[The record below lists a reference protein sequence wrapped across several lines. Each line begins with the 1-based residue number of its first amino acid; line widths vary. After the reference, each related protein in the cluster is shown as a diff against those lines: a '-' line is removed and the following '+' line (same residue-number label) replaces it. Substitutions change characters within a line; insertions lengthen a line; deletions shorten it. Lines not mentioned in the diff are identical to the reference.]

1 MNNYF
6 SLINGEFT
14 NSISVLDRGLSYGDG
29 IFETMSWSFL
39 KDKGQLGVEFWKRH
53 LKRIE
58 KSCLITKIKL
68 PSTKLLNNFKAK
80 ILEKS
85 FNSGI
90 TQGILKIIITRGIGG
105 RGYKYESNMQPTII
119 FLSFPR
125 VDLNYSLYSKGVR
138 TRFCESLIFKNH
150 QLAGLKHLNRLDSV
164 MGRSEWNN
172 KNFFEGILVDD
183 KENIIEGTMTNI
195 FFARGKMLFTPLIN
209 HSGIKGV
216 MRQVIIEKSKK
227 FFEKVE
233 EVEIKKTNINS
244 YNEMFITNSILKIMP
259 VRQLEKKKFKISR
272 DTKELIKYFSDDYK
286 KRERLELL

>member
-1 MNNYF
+1 
-6 SLINGEFT
+6 
-14 NSISVLDRGLSYGDG
+14 
-29 IFETMSWSFL
+29 
-39 KDKGQLGVEFWKRH
+39 
-53 LKRIE
+53 
-58 KSCLITKIKL
+58 
-68 PSTKLLNNFKAK
+68 
-80 ILEKS
+80 
-85 FNSGI
+85 
-90 TQGILKIIITRGIGG
+90 
-105 RGYKYESNMQPTII
+105 MQPTII

-138 TRFCESLIFKNH
+138 TRFCESPIFKNH

-172 KNFFEGILVDD
+172 KIFFEGILVDD

-195 FFARGKMLFTPLIN
+195 FFARGKILFTPLIN

-216 MRQVIIEKSKK
+216 MRQIIIEKSKK

-233 EVEIKKTNINS
+233 EVDIKKTEINS

-272 DTKELIKYFSDDYK
+272 DTKEFIKYFSDNYK

>member
-39 KDKGQLGVEFWKRH
+39 KDQGLLGVEFWKRH

-138 TRFCESLIFKNH
+138 TRFCESPIFKNH

-172 KNFFEGILVDD
+172 KIFFEGILVDD

-209 HSGIKGV
+209 QSGIKGV
-216 MRQVIIEKSKK
+216 MRQIIIEKSKK

-233 EVEIKKTNINS
+233 EVNIKKTEINS

-272 DTKELIKYFSDDYK
+272 DTIEFIKYFSDNYK